1 MNKKWCPLCGAE
13 TWEVQGRTGPV
24 LLDPSTPNAAATDR
38 VSVRFHGAG
47 GTTASNHAWII
58 HRCKQ
63 IKFPKHPNFAAL
75 NAARRVVGLDPVK
88 ERGDSA

>member
-1 MNKKWCPLCGAE
+1 MRKHWCPLCGAE
-13 TWEVQGRTGPV
+13 AWEVQGRTGPV
-24 LLDPSTPNAAATDR
+24 LLDPATPDTAATDR
-38 VSVRFHGAG
+38 VSVHFRSSEGI
-47 GTTASNHAWII
+47 TTSNHNWKI

-63 IKFPKHPNFAAL
+63 IKYPKPRNIGAL